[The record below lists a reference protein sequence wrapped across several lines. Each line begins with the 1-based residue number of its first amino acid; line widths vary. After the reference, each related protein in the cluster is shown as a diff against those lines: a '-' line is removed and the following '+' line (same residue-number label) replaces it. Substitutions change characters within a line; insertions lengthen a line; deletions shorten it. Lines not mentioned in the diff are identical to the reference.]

1 MQGINQKEIELILED
16 ASIAVKSFNN
26 ESFDA
31 ILHDPPRFSFAGELY
46 SEEFYSELFR
56 ILRRGGRLLHYIGS
70 PGSKYRGK
78 DFVKGVQRRLMEVGF
93 RTKRTPDGESILA
106 YK

>member
-1 MQGINQKEIELILED
+1 SEAIRSLKAD
-16 ASIAVKSFNN
+16 
-26 ESFDA
+26 SFDV

-46 SEEFYSELFR
+46 SEEFYKELYR
-56 ILRRGGRLLHYIGS
+56 VLRKDGRLLHYVGK

-78 DFVKGVQRRLMEVGF
+78 DFVKGVHNRLSNVGF
-93 RTKRTPDGESILA
+93 KVKRTPDGESVLG